1 MVGTPI
7 NVMKQ
12 ITSDY
17 PRLNCKVCEFH
28 DHFSHMNSFLFLIFK
43 NTKNRSFIMSVL
55 LLEFNL
61 VTGMLQG
68 GEILEIFGSIQ

>member
-17 PRLNCKVCEFH
+17 PRLNYKVYEFQ

-61 VTGMLQG
+61 VTGMIQG